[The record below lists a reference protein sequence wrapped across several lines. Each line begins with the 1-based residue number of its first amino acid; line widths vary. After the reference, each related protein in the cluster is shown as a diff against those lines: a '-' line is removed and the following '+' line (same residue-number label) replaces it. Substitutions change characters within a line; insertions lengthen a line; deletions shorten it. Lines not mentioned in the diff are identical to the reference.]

1 MTNAIEASG
10 LVKWFGKTTAL
21 AGVDLVAR
29 PGTVLGVL
37 GPNGAGKTTAV
48 RILATLLRPDGGQ
61 ARVCGYDVGRQAHQV
76 RQLIG
81 LTGQY
86 ASVDEGLSGVNNL
99 IMIGRLLG
107 ESRARARA
115 GAAELLERFD
125 LAEAA
130 QRPVK
135 TYSGGM
141 RRRLDLA
148 ASLVG
153 SPRVLFLDEPTTG
166 LDPRSRTEVW
176 GMVRGLVADGVTVL
190 LTTQYLDEAD
200 QLARSAQGPVRRA
213 GAGGGAGQ
221 PRLAG
226 PGRRRPGEADRRA
239 TGDRG
244 RVGRGARLGAGRR
257 RAPRHH
263 PRPRRGRCRSGRVHP
278 PQGQPGRGLPRPH
291 RRPGRRRRSGQPAAC
306 GRRNPRTGE
315 ELTVTAATLPFAE
328 PAPRLSPL
336 TGLRNTFT
344 LTWRS
349 VLKIR
354 TNMEDLVGLSL
365 QPIMF
370 LVLFTYVFGGA
381 IAGGT
386 HAYLQFELPGLL
398 VMTVVFATLGTGLM
412 LNQDI
417 TGGVFDRFRTLPI
430 ARWAPLGGAVLGDM
444 VRYLI
449 SVVIT
454 LGFGMILG
462 FRIGTG
468 PLPAV
473 AGVLLLLTFA
483 LAMCWVS
490 ALIGMLVKT
499 PQGVQMYGFLAMFPL
514 VFGSNLL
521 VPAHTMPGWLQAF
534 VHANPLTDL
543 TNAERGLL
551 VGGPVATSAVRS
563 LLWALA
569 IFVVFAPLAVR
580 AYRRRT

>member
-1 MTNAIEASG
+1 M
-10 LVKWFGKTTAL
+10 
-21 AGVDLVAR
+21 
-29 PGTVLGVL
+29 
-37 GPNGAGKTTAV
+37 
-48 RILATLLRPDGGQ
+48 
-61 ARVCGYDVGRQAHQV
+61 
-76 RQLIG
+76 
-81 LTGQY
+81 
-86 ASVDEGLSGVNNL
+86 
-99 IMIGRLLG
+99 
-107 ESRARARA
+107 
-115 GAAELLERFD
+115 
-125 LAEAA
+125 
-130 QRPVK
+130 
-135 TYSGGM
+135 
-141 RRRLDLA
+141 
-148 ASLVG
+148 
-153 SPRVLFLDEPTTG
+153 
-166 LDPRSRTEVW
+166 
-176 GMVRGLVADGVTVL
+176 
-190 LTTQYLDEAD
+190 
-200 QLARSAQGPVRRA
+200 
-213 GAGGGAGQ
+213 
-221 PRLAG
+221 
-226 PGRRRPGEADRRA
+226 
-239 TGDRG
+239 
-244 RVGRGARLGAGRR
+244 
-257 RAPRHH
+257 
-263 PRPRRGRCRSGRVHP
+263 
-278 PQGQPGRGLPRPH
+278 
-291 RRPGRRRRSGQPAAC
+291 
-306 GRRNPRTGE
+306 
-315 ELTVTAATLPFAE
+315 TAATLPAAS
-328 PAPRLSPL
+328 PAQRLGL
-336 TGLRNTFT
+336 VTGLRNAFT

-349 VLKIR
+349 VLKLR

-370 LVLFTYVFGGA
+370 LLLFTYVFGGA
-381 IAGGT
+381 IARST

-417 TGGVFDRFRTLPI
+417 TGGVFDRFRSLPI

-444 VRYLI
+444 VRYLT

-521 VPAHTMPGWLQAF
+521 VPTHTMPGWLQAF

-551 VGGPVATSAVRS
+551 VGGPVATPAVRS